1 MANKKTN
8 EKKTLNVD
16 LTEKTGTIAFTVAEY
31 HAQIDAICLSEIP
44 MNEKKAQLIELLEN
58 KTKATPYREKAIA
71 KIRNFKG
78 DAVKLLTYMYDMMLA
93 GSGNAVVSIA

>member
-31 HAQIDAICLSEIP
+31 HAQIDAICLSEIH
-44 MNEKKAQLIELLEN
+44 MNEKKA
-58 KTKATPYREKAIA
+58 
-71 KIRNFKG
+71 
-78 DAVKLLTYMYDMMLA
+78 
-93 GSGNAVVSIA
+93 